1 MPDEPGGPTLGD
13 CLRDGQARLRAAGCD
28 TPDLDARL
36 LLAEICDRRPGEVHS
51 ASGAVVSAADAAR
64 FDAVLARRAAG
75 EPVHRIIGRRAFYE
89 HDFVLS
95 PETLEPRPDT
105 EVLVEEARKAMA
117 AIVAR
122 DGRCVFADVG
132 TGTGAIA
139 VSLLALFAEAE
150 AVALDISDGALQTAR
165 RNAIAAGV
173 ADRMHT
179 VRANY
184 LDAIGGPL
192 ELVVSNPPYI
202 PHDDIAALSREVRDH
217 DPLLALDGGADGL
230 DAYRALATGA
240 RRIVRSQGLV
250 IVEIGVGQESD
261 VAAIFAAEGF
271 ILDAATRDLG
281 GVIRVLTL
289 RLAIGGAGSV

>member
-51 ASGAVVSAADAAR
+51 ASSAVVSAAEAAR
-64 FDAVLARRAAG
+64 FDAVLARRADG

-89 HDFVLS
+89 HDFLLS

-122 DGRCVFADVG
+122 GGRCVFADVG

-139 VSLLALFAEAE
+139 VSLLALFDAAE

-173 ADRMHT
+173 ADRMLA

-250 IVEIGVGQESD
+250 IVEIGVGQEGD

>member
-1 MPDEPGGPTLGD
+1 MPDEPGAPTLGD

-51 ASGAVVSAADAAR
+51 ASGAVVSATEAVR
-64 FDAVLARRAAG
+64 FDAVLARRASG

-89 HDFVLS
+89 HDFLLS

-122 DGRCVFADVG
+122 KGRCVFADVG

-139 VSLLALFAEAE
+139 VSLLALFAKAE

-173 ADRMHT
+173 ADRMLA

-202 PHDDIAALSREVRDH
+202 PHDDIAALSREVRNH

-230 DAYRALATGA
+230 DAYRALAAGA

-250 IVEIGVGQESD
+250 IVEIGVGQEGD